1 MSGSTN
7 IKGNRRPQI
16 KAYHREQAGKWQQQ
30 IEWNVYAAANYRV
43 PTTRRANACI
53 HIVQINVNRGKN
65 MWRGKTT
72 ICETQSFSTADFD
85 CPVLWVDQRAAVHP
99 THAEELERIDVLY
112 VAQNEARKEGHEG
125 KEWKSKEEKGELLK
139 EKKNTHTRKEKM
151 AL

>member
-1 MSGSTN
+1 
-7 IKGNRRPQI
+7 
-16 KAYHREQAGKWQQQ
+16 
-30 IEWNVYAAANYRV
+30 
-43 PTTRRANACI
+43 
-53 HIVQINVNRGKN
+53 

-139 EKKNTHTRKEKM
+139 EKKKHTQEKKKWPYKRQGEYFEVVKETVETRE
-151 AL
+151 AEDEL